1 MAQNKTQ
8 PTTLKVTDFV
18 NSIEDT
24 GRRTDCRELM
34 KMLGKVTGH
43 RPKMWGSSMVGFGS
57 YHYKYAS
64 GREGDFFSDRILA
77 PQSSPDNLPHI
88 RI

>member
-8 PTTLKVTDFV
+8 PATLKVTDFV

-64 GREGDFFSDRILA
+64 GREGDFF
-77 PQSSPDNLPHI
+77 
-88 RI
+88 